1 MTIETFVPLMEK
13 GKGFEELKRLVIDS
27 GLCSHCGSCL
37 AFCDRLIMSK
47 EGPVLKE
54 GKNCELEKGAIR
66 CSLCYSICPNI
77 SFSIT
82 DLEKKVFGDI
92 KCDPELGCYKKIVKA
107 RSTSKD
113 ILNKAQDG
121 GAVTSLL
128 TFALEKKYIDGA
140 IVAGRTQDWAPTQIL
155 AKTREDLLRSTGSK
169 YSRNELMPKFGEALR
184 EKNRKLALVGLGCH
198 ITGARKLEELK
209 LAATGVDLILIG
221 LFCYESF
228 PHDCLKEELE
238 SKLGVSMSDVAK
250 VRIEKGK
257 VSVWTKDGTPHQMR
271 IKELHRCMVDPCLL
285 CSNLTCMF
293 SDISC
298 GSLGSEEGW
307 TTLIVRTEK
316 GMKLLDEA
324 VKESYLELSDE
335 VDLDGVRRTVSS
347 KNKKRE
353 ALVQERTEKG
363 LYVPVF
369 E

>member
-1 MTIETFVPLMEK
+1 LTIETFVPLMEK
-13 GKGFEELKRLVIDS
+13 SEGFEELKKYVIDS

-37 AFCDRLIMSK
+37 AFCDRLVMG
-47 EGPVLKE
+47 EDGPVLKE

-107 RSTSKD
+107 RSTSKE

-128 TFALEKKYIDGA
+128 TLALEKKYIDSA

-324 VKESYLELSDE
+324 VKEGYLEISDE

-363 LYVPVF
+363 LYVSVF

>member
-1 MTIETFVPLMEK
+1 MEK
-13 GKGFEELKRLVIDS
+13 SKGFEELKRLVIDS

-37 AFCDRLIMSK
+37 AFCDRLVMGEK
-47 EGPVLKE
+47 GPMLKE

-77 SFSIT
+77 SFSIP
-82 DLEKKVFGDI
+82 DLEKKIFGNV
-92 KCDPELGCYKKIVKA
+92 KSDPELGCYKKIIKA

-128 TFALEKKYIDGA
+128 TFALDKKYVDGA
-140 IVAGRTQDWAPTQIL
+140 IVVGKAQNWATSPIL
-155 AKTREDLLRSTGSK
+155 AKTREDLLRCSGSK
-169 YSRNELMPKFGEALR
+169 YSRNELVVKLGEALR
-184 EKNRKLALVGLGCH
+184 EKKRRLAFVGLGCH
-198 ITGARKLEELK
+198 ITGARKLEALK
-209 LAATGVDLILIG
+209 LGLAGVDLTLIG

-228 PHDCLKEELE
+228 PYNCLKEEIE
-238 SKLGVSMSDVAK
+238 SKLGISMTDVVK
-250 VRIEKGK
+250 IRIEKGK
-257 VSVWTKDGTPHQMR
+257 VSVRMKDGAIHKIR
-271 IKELHRCMVDPCLL
+271 IKELHRCMVDSCLL
-285 CSNLTCMF
+285 CSNLTCFF

-307 TTLIVRTEK
+307 TTVIVRTEK
-316 GMKLLDEA
+316 GMKLLEEA
-324 VKESYLELSDE
+324 VKEGYLEISDE
-335 VDLDGVRRTVSS
+335 VDLDEVKRTVSF

-353 ALVQERTEKG
+353 ALIQERAGKG

>member
-13 GKGFEELKRLVIDS
+13 SKGFEELKKYVIDS

-37 AFCDRLIMSK
+37 AFCDRLVMGE

-77 SFSIT
+77 SFSII

-92 KCDPELGCYKKIVKA
+92 KRDPELGCYKKIVKA

-113 ILNKAQDG
+113 ILDKAQDG

-140 IVAGRTQDWAPTQIL
+140 IVAGRTQDWTPTQIL
-155 AKTREDLLRSTGSK
+155 AKTREDLLRCTGSK

-209 LAATGVDLILIG
+209 LAAAGVDLILIG

-238 SKLGVSMSDVAK
+238 SKLGISMADVAK

-257 VSVWTKDGTPHQMR
+257 VSVWLKDGTMHQMR
-271 IKELHRCMVDPCLL
+271 IKELRRCMVDPCLL

-324 VKESYLELSDE
+324 VKEGYLEISDE
-335 VDLDGVRRTVSS
+335 VDFDGVRKTVSS

-353 ALVQERTEKG
+353 SLVQERTEKG